1 MLRFALRSLVADRRR
16 AAMTGLAVV
25 VGVSMITGTFIF
37 TDTINSAFRQLFS
50 NASKGAAV
58 VVSSR
63 QDITSRVNAPASLPT
78 SLISKIRRLPGVATA
93 QGQISDVATIVGRN
107 GKIVKSNGL
116 PTLALSYLA
125 PPFDGLTFT
134 AGTRPRGPDQVAIDT
149 GTAKRQR
156 YRVGDLV
163 PIVTGQPVRR
173 FRISGIASLGS
184 ASIGG
189 ATFAV
194 FDLPTAR
201 SLYGKAGHADI
212 IYVAAAPRA
221 SANGL
226 LREIQPLLSPELV
239 ARTAQGQVDSD
250 TSRISDQL
258 QILTGGLLAF
268 GFIAVLVGAFVIFN
282 TFSIT
287 ITQRGREFALLRAI
301 GATRRQ
307 VLVSVLSEAT
317 TIGVLG
323 SIAGILGGLLAA
335 AGIRKL
341 FSALG
346 LDLPSAAVVL
356 QLRTVILGLA
366 VGVLVTLGAGL
377 FPALRAMRAAPLESL
392 RETEATAARGD
403 SSPWLRSGTAAVL
416 AVAGLLV
423 IFTGSGT
430 ATERLTQSAVGAIPL
445 VLAIL
450 VASPLLVRRL
460 AGIVSWPIERRGGII
475 SRLARENAGRN
486 PVRTAVSAS
495 SLMIGLALVLFV
507 TIYAS
512 GLRTSTSQ
520 IIHRTFL
527 GDLTIESQDG
537 QSSIPS
543 ASVQAVA
550 SAPGVLALSSLKAAP
565 ARLGTAGKITAEGID
580 PNTFGQVY
588 RFDWING
595 SGATLAGLG
604 PGDAILE
611 RDTARAAHL
620 LVGGRATLVSETG
633 LRRTVRIAGIYSDRA
648 LLRGI
653 ALPQIAFDQ
662 LFHQD
667 RLQDVFVRLQPGSS
681 VAATEGALNRA
692 LSSLPGV
699 VARSEKQ
706 LADEVS
712 GRVNSILILFYAL
725 LAMSVLLSL
734 LGIVNTLNLSIHE
747 RTRELGMLRAM
758 GMTRGQARVLIRNES
773 LITAAI
779 GSIVGVA
786 LGIFLA
792 WVVIRSLSSE
802 GIAFVLP
809 WLQVLAV
816 LAVGLLAGVLAAVL
830 PARRAARLDLL
841 AAIAHE

>member
-1 MLRFALRSLVADRRR
+1 MLRFALRSLLANGRR

-63 QDITSRVNAPASLPT
+63 QDITSAINAPASVPV
-78 SLISKIRRLPGVATA
+78 SLIAKIRRLPGVSIA

-107 GKIVKSNGL
+107 GKIARTAGL

-149 GTAKRQR
+149 GTAKRQG

-163 PIVTGQPVRR
+163 PVVTGQPVRR

-194 FDLPTAR
+194 FDLSTAR
-201 SLYGKAGHADI
+201 DLYGKAGRADI
-212 IYVAAAPRA
+212 VYVAAAPGA
-221 SANGL
+221 TPSTL
-226 LREIQPLLSPELV
+226 LREVRPLLSPELV
-239 ARTAQGQVDSD
+239 ARTAQGQVNSD

-287 ITQRGREFALLRAI
+287 ITQRIREFALLRAI

-307 VLVSVLSEAT
+307 VLLSVLTEAT
-317 TIGVLG
+317 TIGLLG
-323 SIAGILGGLLAA
+323 SIVGILGGLLAA

-341 FSALG
+341 FTSVG
-346 LDLPSAAVVL
+346 LDLPSAALVL

-366 VGVLVTLGAGL
+366 VGVLVTVGAGL
-377 FPALRAMRAAPLESL
+377 FPAAPLESL
-392 RETEATAARGD
+392 REAAATAARGD
-403 SSPWLRSGTAAVL
+403 SSQWIRAGLAAVL
-416 AVAGLLV
+416 GVAGLLV
-423 IFTGSGT
+423 MFTGSGT

-450 VASPLLVRRL
+450 VASPLMVRRL
-460 AGIVSWPIERRGGII
+460 AGIVSWPIERRGAVV

-495 SLMIGLALVLFV
+495 ALMIGLALVLFV

-512 GLRTSTSQ
+512 GLRTSTSR
-520 IIHRTFL
+520 IIHQTFL
-527 GDLTIESQDG
+527 GDLTIQSQDG

-543 ASVQAVA
+543 ASAQAAA

-565 ARLGTAGKITAEGID
+565 ARLGAAGKITAEGID

-588 RFDWING
+588 RFDWIHG
-595 SGATLAGLG
+595 SGTTLTGLG

-611 RDTARAAHL
+611 QDTARAAHL
-620 LVGGRATLVSETG
+620 AVGDRATLVSETG
-633 LRRTVRIAGIYSDRA
+633 LRRTVRIAGVYSDRA

-653 ALPQIAFDQ
+653 ALPETDFDQ

-667 RLQDVFVRLQPGSS
+667 RLQDVFVKLQPGSS
-681 VAATEGALNRA
+681 VADAEGVLNRA

-712 GRVNSILILFYAL
+712 GHVNSILILFYAL
-725 LAMSVLLSL
+725 LAMSVLMSL
-734 LGIVNTLNLSIHE
+734 LGMINTLNLSIHE

-758 GMTRGQARVLIRNES
+758 GMTRGQARVLVRDES

-802 GIAFVLP
+802 GIVFALP
-809 WLQVLAV
+809 WLQVVGV
-816 LAVGLLAGVLAAVL
+816 LAVGLLAGVFAAVL